1 VGGPPAAWAAAAGP
15 GRPASSIAPHP
26 LQGNTGTMSES
37 EGRTPNRLAD
47 ATSPY
52 LLQHAYNPVD
62 WFPWGA
68 EALAKAR
75 QENKPILLSV
85 GYAACHW
92 CHVMERESF
101 EDPDTA
107 ALMNEHFVSIKV
119 DREERPDLDGIYM
132 DAVQAMTG
140 QGGWPMTVFLTPDG
154 APFFAGTYFPA
165 TDRHGLPS
173 FRRVLGAVA
182 EAWRDRPGDA
192 EHQGELVV
200 DHIARQTSELAPS
213 EQPLS
218 GELLT
223 RAFASLG
230 RTFDQSW
237 GGFGRAPK
245 FPQPMTLEF
254 ALRCHLRGEP
264 DALGMVELT
273 LDRMAAG
280 GIYDQ
285 LGGGFHRYATDTR
298 WLVPHFEKMLY
309 DNAQLIRVYTRAWQV
324 TGRPRYREVV
334 AETAAWLLS
343 ELRHPE
349 GGLSSSQDADSEGV
363 EGKFFVWSWADLV
376 EHAGEVVA
384 TWFGANPAGNWEEQ
398 GVNILWTPLGREKVA
413 DQSGLSVRE
422 LEQQVA
428 EGRRRLAAVRA
439 TRVRPGTDDK
449 VLAAWNGLAASALA
463 EAGRAFG
470 DLDLVEAGVDAASFV
485 LGALRDEHGRLLRSW
500 RAGRASGPGYLDDH
514 ACLAEACLTL
524 YETTFDLRWLREA
537 RSLADDMLELFGD
550 RERGGFF
557 QTGSDAEPL
566 VVRPRELVDNAVPS
580 GSSVA
585 AEVLLRL
592 SHLTGSQAYEEAALA
607 TLRLVQQ
614 VAPRAPTGFG
624 YALGAMDLAVSRVQE
639 VAIVG
644 QPGRA
649 DTRAMV
655 DRVWQRYQPNRVL
668 ALADPDDQAATAEV
682 PLLAGREAV
691 DGRATAYVCEHFV
704 CRLPV
709 TDPAALS
716 AELDRG

>member
-1 VGGPPAAWAAAAGP
+1 
-15 GRPASSIAPHP
+15 
-26 LQGNTGTMSES
+26 MSES
-37 EGRTPNRLAD
+37 EARTPNRLAG

-68 EALAKAR
+68 EALAKAH

-154 APFFAGTYFPA
+154 APFFAGTYFPPS
-165 TDRHGLPS
+165 DRHGLPS
-173 FRRVLGAVA
+173 FRRVLAAVA

-192 EHQGELVV
+192 QQQGELVV
-200 DHIARQTSELAPS
+200 GHIAKQTAELAPS

-218 GELLT
+218 EELP
-223 RAFASLG
+223 RQAFASLR

-285 LGGGFHRYATDTR
+285 LGGGFHRYATDAR
-298 WLVPHFEKMLY
+298 WQVPHFEKMLY
-309 DNAQLIRVYTRAWQV
+309 DNAQLIRVYARAWQV
-324 TGRPRYREVV
+324 TGRPRYREV
-334 AETAAWLLS
+334 ATETAAWLLA

-349 GGLSSSQDADSEGV
+349 GGLFSSQDADSEGV

-376 EHAGEVVA
+376 EHAGEA
-384 TWFGANPAGNWEEQ
+384 AASWFGAHPGGNWEEGQ
-398 GVNILWTPLGREKVA
+398 GVNVLWTPVAREKVA
-413 DQSGLSVRE
+413 EQNGLSVRQ

-428 EGRRRLAAVRA
+428 EGRQALARVRA
-439 TRVRPGTDDK
+439 GRVHPGTDDK

-470 DLDLVEAGVDAASFV
+470 DRNLVKAAVDSARFV

-514 ACLAEACLTL
+514 ACMAEACLTL

-537 RSLADDMLELFGD
+537 RRLADAMLELFGD

-557 QTGSDAEPL
+557 QTGADAEPL

-607 TLRLVQQ
+607 TLQLVRQ
-614 VAPRAPTGFG
+614 VAARAPTGFG
-624 YALGAMDLAVSRVQE
+624 YALCAMDLAVSRVQQ
-639 VAIVG
+639 VAVVG
-644 QPGRA
+644 PPGRA
-649 DTRAMV
+649 DTRALL

-668 ALADPDDQAATAEV
+668 ALAAPDDQASVAEV
-682 PLLAGREAV
+682 PLLADRSAV
-691 DGRATAYVCEHFV
+691 GGKATAYVCEHFV

-709 TDPAALS
+709 TDPDALS
-716 AELDRG
+716 AQLDQE

>member
-1 VGGPPAAWAAAAGP
+1 
-15 GRPASSIAPHP
+15 
-26 LQGNTGTMSES
+26 MSES
-37 EGRTPNRLAD
+37 EARRPNRLAG

-101 EDPDTA
+101 EDQDTA

-154 APFFAGTYFPA
+154 APFFAGTYFPPS
-165 TDRHGLPS
+165 DRHGLPS
-173 FRRVLGAVA
+173 FRRVLAAVA
-182 EAWRDRPGDA
+182 EAWQDRPGDA
-192 EHQGELVV
+192 QRQGELVV
-200 DHIARQTSELAPS
+200 GHIAKQTAELAPS

-218 GELLT
+218 EELLG
-223 RAFASLG
+223 RAFASLRG
-230 RTFDQSW
+230 TFDQSW

-285 LGGGFHRYATDTR
+285 LGGGFHRYSTDAR

-324 TGRPRYREVV
+324 TGRPRYREV
-334 AETAAWLLS
+334 ATETAAWLLS

-349 GGLSSSQDADSEGV
+349 GGLFSSQDADSEGV
-363 EGKFFVWSWADLV
+363 EGKFFVWSWAELV
-376 EHAGEVVA
+376 EHAGEAVA
-384 TWFGANPAGNWEEQ
+384 SWFGAHPGGNWE
-398 GVNILWTPLGREKVA
+398 GVNVLWTPVGREKVA
-413 DQSGLSVRE
+413 DQYGLGVRE

-428 EGRRRLAAVRA
+428 EGRRRLAEVRA

-470 DLDLVEAGVDAASFV
+470 DRTLVKAAVDAARFV
-485 LGALRDEHGRLLRSW
+485 LGAQRDEQGRLLRSW
-500 RAGRASGPGYLDDH
+500 RDGRASGPGYLDDH
-514 ACLAEACLTL
+514 ACMAEACLTL

-537 RSLADDMLELFGD
+537 RRLADTMLELFGD
-550 RERGGFF
+550 PERGGFF
-557 QTGSDAEPL
+557 QTGTDAEPL

-592 SHLTGSQAYEEAALA
+592 SHLTGNQAYEEAATASLK
-607 TLRLVQQ
+607 LIQQ

-624 YALGAMDLAVSRVQE
+624 YALGAMDLAVSRVRE

-649 DTRAMV
+649 DTRALV

-668 ALADPDDQAATAEV
+668 ALAAPGDQAAAAEV
-682 PLLAGREAV
+682 PLLAGRDAL
-691 DGRATAYVCEHFV
+691 GGQATAYVCEHFV
-704 CRLPV
+704 CSLPV
-709 TDPAALS
+709 TDPDALS
-716 AELDRG
+716 AQLDQE